1 MGLRGLGIFSPMIAP
16 KPLRGGF
23 SPLWFPPSQVEFA
36 LLSFSGL
43 QYLFPHESDHLQRSL
58 LPFGGGNMHFCLPYN
73 LGERLLVVT
82 PEPSVLCLSPRM
94 NFVGGSVNGCH
105 VGRMPHRAGSGLVKV
120 A

>member
-1 MGLRGLGIFSPMIAP
+1 MSRTIFNAACYLLGVGTCTF
-16 KPLRGGF
+16 
-23 SPLWFPPSQVEFA
+23 V
-36 LLSFSGL
+36 
-43 QYLFPHESDHLQRSL
+43 YLI
-58 LPFGGGNMHFCLPYN
+58 N